1 MQATAE
7 GRLGD
12 VELKLDPQ
20 SAGTVMMVSG
30 GYRGSYEKGFEINGL
45 DQVNEAVVFHAGTRL
60 DKNGNVV
67 TDGGR
72 VLAVT
77 ALNADFRQ
85 ALAKAYEGLQK
96 IGFKDAYYRR
106 DIGFDL

>member
-1 MQATAE
+1 M
-7 GRLGD
+7 
-12 VELKLDPQ
+12 KI
-20 SAGTVMMVSG
+20 S
-30 GYRGSYEKGFEINGL
+30 GL
-45 DQVNEAVVFHAGTRL
+45 DQVSQAVVFHAGTRL
-60 DKNGNVV
+60 DEKGNVV

-77 ALNADFRQ
+77 ALAPDFRQ
-85 ALAKAYEGLQK
+85 ALAKSYENLQK